1 MTSRRQRFTVDLDPI
16 HIFCSTFHH
25 LHSQPPSLSISQPL
39 HQQEAHTKHNMAE
52 MISGLAGGLQG
63 SLTGMLNKGSA
74 WLDNIFPPEK
84 RNELMAKISK
94 FATEKPMMAVRLR
107 QMHNSDHDN

>member
-1 MTSRRQRFTVDLDPI
+1 
-16 HIFCSTFHH
+16 
-25 LHSQPPSLSISQPL
+25 
-39 HQQEAHTKHNMAE
+39 MAE

-63 SLTGMLNKGSA
+63 SLTGMLNKGSN

-107 QMHNSDHDN
+107 QLQNSDYDN